1 MVTGLDSI
9 TTQLTT
15 AALDALL
22 LRHRVIASNIANQG
36 VEGYQPLRV
45 DFEKHLEP
53 VRQALA
59 AGRTDEQ
66 LRGLL
71 QEAKA
76 ATEITPAPGDGI
88 VRLDEEM
95 AELARNTLHYQALLT
110 ALGKLGALKRL
121 AITGSQS

>member
-1 MVTGLDSI
+1 MVTGVDSI
-9 TTQLTT
+9 TTELTT

-36 VEGYQPLRV
+36 VEGYQALRV

-53 VRQALA
+53 LRQALA
-59 AGRTDEQ
+59 AGRSDEQ
-66 LRGLL
+66 VRALL

-76 ATEITPAPGDGI
+76 SADVVPAPGDGV

-95 AELARNTLHYQALLT
+95 AELAKNTLHYQALLT
-110 ALGKLGALKRL
+110 ALGKLGELKRVAL
-121 AITGSQS
+121 TGNQS